1 MFCYISYKIFTLISY
16 ITYLI
21 FSINILDYINLC
33 FNIYSKM
40 NCKLN
45 LKSLFWKLKIKF
57 IGEKV
62 LFDKYYNLREIKK
75 INENDNT
82 IEKNILVKQINNFIK
97 INLNNEIKDVIVSL
111 SGGVDSMVIL
121 FILIFLRNKLENKK
135 KFNIYTASID
145 YGTRSESKYETLYLK
160 KYCEYFNVEFN
171 CVTVSHVER
180 KTGQNT
186 RNEYE
191 EESQKIRFDLYNQI
205 IGNINIKNNNEEKVG
220 IFLGHHK
227 DDLVENIFNNI
238 IKGRSINDLEV
249 MEEISKKK
257 NIIFYRP
264 LLEYYKEEIYNFSN
278 KYKVP
283 YFRDTTPKWS
293 KRGLLR
299 NEIFPLI
306 ERVYGPSWK
315 INYNKLGLQS
325 RNLKNEINNKL
336 EDLIN
341 NTKIKEDRIYINHD
355 ILIELIG
362 TKRKKSIIN
371 ISLQE
376 NLIFREYVRHIFHN
390 VFGKSSPRESI
401 FSKIKIKEKE
411 FYLDLVNTNQ
421 EKIFLIINS
430 NIFSIINNKLIE
442 KINIMTPNIKKIETQ
457 NNHMSSNFK
466 NFLEGN
472 INYYIKQECK
482 EFKKILNKNNKKF
495 TTLIDLPINIK
506 GKLYLYVKNNEDK
519 LNQEIEYKF

>member
-1 MFCYISYKIFTLISY
+1 MYIYK
-16 ITYLI
+16 YLI
-21 FSINILDYINLC
+21 LFLIIFFI
-33 FNIYSKM
+33 IYLL
-40 NCKLN
+40 NKLY
-45 LKSLFWKLKIKF
+45 WRLKIKF

-62 LFDKYYNLREIKK
+62 LFDKYYQLNEIKK
-75 INENDNT
+75 INENDT
-82 IEKNILVKQINNFIK
+82 AIEKNVLVKEIKSFIK
-97 INLNNEIKDVIVSL
+97 NNLNNEIKDVIVSL

-121 FILIFLRNKLENKK
+121 YILIFLRNKMELNKQFK
-135 KFNIYTASID
+135 IHTASID
-145 YGTRSESKYETLYLK
+145 YGTRTESKYETEYLK
-160 KYCEYFNVEFN
+160 KYCKYFNVNFN

-180 KTGQNT
+180 KTGLNT

-205 IGNINIKNNNEEKVG
+205 IRNIKIKNNIDCEKEDIEEENKIG

-249 MEEISKKK
+249 MEEISTKK
-257 NIIFYRP
+257 NVNFFRP
-264 LLEYYKEEIYNFSN
+264 LLDYYKQEIYNFSD

-306 ERVYGPSWK
+306 EKVYGPSWK

-325 RNLKNEINNKL
+325 RNLKNEVNNKL
-336 EDLIN
+336 EELIYH
-341 NTKIKEDRIYINHD
+341 TQIKEDRIYIKHD
-355 ILIELIG
+355 ILLELIG
-362 TKRKKSIIN
+362 NLTKKSDLGG
-371 ISLQE
+371 SLNE
-376 NLIFREYVRHIFHN
+376 NLIFREYIRYIFHN

-401 FSKIKIKEKE
+401 FSRIKIKEKK

-421 EKIFLIINS
+421 EKIFLIIDS
-430 NIFSIINNKLIE
+430 NIFSIIDNRLIDRINVMDPEVNNV
-442 KINIMTPNIKKIETQ
+442 KKIPEKKIIK
-457 NNHMSSNFK
+457 FE

-472 INYYIKQECK
+472 LSYYLK
-482 EFKKILNKNNKKF
+482 ESCNKNRIIINKNNKKLF
-495 TTLIDLPINIK
+495 CGIDLPINIK
-506 GKLYLYVKNNEDK
+506 NSLYLLVDNKNNEPVHFM
-519 LNQEIEYKF
+519 YKY